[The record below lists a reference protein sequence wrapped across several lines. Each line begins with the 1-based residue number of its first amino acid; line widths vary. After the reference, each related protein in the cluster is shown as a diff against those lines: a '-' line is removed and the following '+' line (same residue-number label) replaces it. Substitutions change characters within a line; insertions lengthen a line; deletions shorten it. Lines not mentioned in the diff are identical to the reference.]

1 MSRHMSQHMRL
12 SNASLAALPKTVE
25 RPGYDRQGVR
35 PGIVHLGIGAF
46 HRAHQAAY
54 TDAVLAQDPSWGISG
69 VSLRSPETRD
79 ALAPQDGL
87 YTLAVRDDARQSLRI
102 VGSVV
107 ELLVAPENPEAV
119 LARMADP
126 AVRIV
131 SLTVT
136 EKGYCHKPATGELD
150 EAHPDIVHD
159 RANPGRPRSAPGFIV
174 EALARRR
181 AAGTPP
187 FTLLSCDNL
196 PANGRVLKRIVTRLA
211 TLRDAGLGAWV
222 ADVASPSTM
231 VDRIVPATTDAD
243 RIAVTAALAAEDA
256 WPVMTEPFSQWVIE
270 DDFPTGR
277 PAWEKAGAVF
287 ATDVTAFETM
297 KLRLLNGSH
306 STLAYLG
313 YLAGAGTVAEA
324 MALPGMEALVAG
336 MMEDEVTPTLP
347 PLPGLDLA
355 AYRAALLSRFRNGA
369 LRHRT
374 WQIAMD
380 GSQKLPQRLLGTIRD
395 RLAAGAPFRRL
406 ALGVAGWM
414 RYVQGVD
421 EAGGA
426 IDVRDPLA
434 GRIADLLGP
443 LDRPEDRVPAL
454 LGIREVFGDDLP
466 GDRTFRDAVSSAL
479 TGLTD
484 RGAAA
489 AIEAA
494 GRNGGRR

>member
-1 MSRHMSQHMRL
+1 MRL
-12 SNASLAALPKTVE
+12 SEKTVAALPQGVAK
-25 RPGYDRQGVR
+25 PAYDRRRVAT
-35 PGIVHLGIGAF
+35 GIVHLGIGAF

-54 TDAVLAQDPSWGISG
+54 TDAVLASDPRWGICG
-69 VSLRSPETRD
+69 VSLRSPDTRD

-87 YTLAVRDDARQSLRI
+87 YALAVRDDGRQDLRV
-102 VGSVV
+102 VGSVTA
-107 ELLVAPENPEAV
+107 LLVAPQDPQAV
-119 LARMADP
+119 LARMSDP

-136 EKGYCHKPATGELD
+136 EKGYCHHPATGELD

-159 RANPGRPRSAPGFIV
+159 LAHPGAPRSVPGFIV

-181 AAGTPP
+181 VAGTAP

-196 PANGRVLKRIVTRLA
+196 PANGRVLKRIVTRFA
-211 TLRDAGLGAWV
+211 QLRDPASVSWIGE
-222 ADVASPSTM
+222 VASPSTM

-243 RIAVTAALAAEDA
+243 RATVSAALGVEDA

-270 DDFPTGR
+270 DDFPAGR
-277 PAWEKAGAVF
+277 PAWEAAGAVF
-287 ATDVTAFETM
+287 TADVTAFEKM

-313 YLAGAGTVAEA
+313 YLAGAETVAEA
-324 MALPGMEALVAG
+324 MALPGMEALIAD
-336 MMEDEVTPTLP
+336 MMAEEIAPTLDA
-347 PLPGLDLA
+347 LPDFDLA
-355 AYRAALLSRFRNGA
+355 AYLAALLRRFRNGA

-395 RLAAGAPFRRL
+395 RLAVGAPFPRL

-414 RYVQGVD
+414 RYVLGVD
-421 EAGGA
+421 EQGRA

-434 GRIADLLGP
+434 GRIAGRVGALRD
-443 LDRPEDRVPAL
+443 PEAIVSAL
-454 LGIREVFGDDLP
+454 LGFGEIFGDDLP
-466 GDRTFRDAVSSAL
+466 RQPAFRDAVRAAL
-479 TGLTD
+479 RGLVETN
-484 RGAAA
+484 AAA
-489 AIEAA
+489 MIEAA
-494 GRNGGRR
+494 GRGA

>member
-1 MSRHMSQHMRL
+1 MRL
-12 SNASLAALPKTVE
+12 SDATIAALPDSVA
-25 RPGYDRQGVR
+25 RPAYDRRDVR
-35 PGIVHLGIGAF
+35 IGMVHLGVGAF

-54 TDAVLAQDPSWGISG
+54 TDGVLAHDPSWGICG
-69 VSLRSPETRD
+69 VSLRSPDTRD
-79 ALAPQDGL
+79 ALTPQDGL
-87 YTLAVRDDARQSLRI
+87 YTLAVRDDERQALRI
-102 VGSVV
+102 VGSVA
-107 ELLVAPENPEAV
+107 ELLVTPEDPEAV

-150 EAHPDIVHD
+150 EAHPDILHD
-159 RANPGRPRSAPGFIV
+159 LANPGRPRSAPGFIV

-181 AAGTPP
+181 AAGTPR

-196 PANGRVLKRIVTRLA
+196 PANGRVLKRIVARLA
-211 TLRDAGLGAWV
+211 ALRDAELGAWV

-243 RIAVTAALAAEDA
+243 RIAVAATLAAEDA

-277 PAWEKAGAVF
+277 PAWERAGAVF
-287 ATDVTAFETM
+287 TTDVTAFETM

-324 MALPGMEALVAG
+324 MALPGMEALIAG
-336 MMEDEVTPTLP
+336 MMAKEITPTLP
-347 PLPGLDLA
+347 SLPGFDLA
-355 AYRAALLSRFRNGA
+355 AYRAALLSRFRNRA

-380 GSQKLPQRLLGTIRD
+380 GSQKLPQRLLNTIRD
-395 RLAAGAPFRRL
+395 RLAAGAPFQRL
-406 ALGVAGWM
+406 ALGVAAWM

-421 EAGGA
+421 EAGNA

-434 GRIADLLGP
+434 GRVADLLGP
-443 LDRPEDRVPAL
+443 LHEPQARVSAL
-454 LGIREVFGDDLP
+454 LGIREIFGDDLP
-466 GDRTFRDAVSSAL
+466 SNPVFRDAVLAAL
-479 TGLTD
+479 AGLGD

-489 AIEAA
+489 MIETA
-494 GRNGGRR
+494 GRSGGRR